1 MDAEKRRVTG
11 KEFLEKIP
19 LEELHRTTKISYT
32 SLEHLKR
39 GEFASMPRV
48 KFFGFI
54 RLMSSYYP
62 EVDFSDLIE
71 EYERANPEKEQLPD
85 LTGEQR
91 EEEEIGKEGRG
102 KWLWIGGVGMVV
114 AILYFLFQRG
124 EESRIITAPPPPD
137 RKPKVVKLDYNVT
150 QFVPTPTNLS
160 ANLSAQNL
168 SSSNLSTPTSAN
180 LTIEQNRT
188 GEENRR
194 EKREKVVR
202 NGEVIIWPIKRVWIQ
217 AKNRESGRV
226 VAGVFT
232 PEKPLRLGE
241 GNFSIKTGNEYFI
254 LQFGDLNYSKEFFK
268 GGVNRI
274 QIEGRQLKINGK
286 VVE

>member
-11 KEFLEKIP
+11 KEFLEKTPI
-19 LEELHRTTKISYT
+19 EELHRTTKISYT
-32 SLEHLKR
+32 SLEQLKR

-48 KFFGFI
+48 KFFGFV

-71 EYERANPEKEQLPD
+71 EYEAANPQKEQLPD
-85 LTGEQR
+85 LTGEER
-91 EEEEIGKEGRG
+91 EEEEIGEEGRG
-102 KWLWIGGVGMVV
+102 RWLWIGGVGVVV

-137 RKPKVVKLDYNVT
+137 QKPKVVKLDYNVT
-150 QFVPTPTNLS
+150 QFVPPPANLS
-160 ANLSAQNL
+160 ANLSAKNL
-168 SSSNLSTPTSAN
+168 SNSNLSTPTSAN
-180 LTIEQNRT
+180 LTAEQNRT
-188 GEENRR
+188 GEGNRSG
-194 EKREKVVR
+194 EGEEVAVKREVV
-202 NGEVIIWPIKRVWIQ
+202 IWPVKRVWVQ
-217 AKNRESGRV
+217 AKNRESGKV

-254 LQFGDLNYSKEFFK
+254 LQIGDRNYSKEFFK

-274 QIEGRQLKINGK
+274 QIEGGVLKINGK